1 MQTSQKLKPDQIESY
16 TNYYISLIQPSPN
29 LPPSL
34 PEPTSDH
41 LENCKYLIKSLN
53 NLSLDPGLSTTQK
66 PFKLLSKALKLST
79 SLYKLLKISSKSSEN
94 FTNFVKI
101 RSLTLNNLA
110 CYFKSC
116 DKMATALSYLQKA
129 AKLEKKCKVDDY
141 EVSTTLLNLTAV
153 LSKMGNHEKAV
164 EYALEAVRLLETVDE
179 LKPVPEVLT
188 TAYYNYAVELEF
200 LDRTKEA
207 KVFYEKAWELSQEKL
222 GEKHS
227 RTQNFL
233 DKLAEFNFSHPSLQT
248 TATAP
253 KSTASFASTTNKSP
267 DSTQSNVMSPL
278 NLLLTVYKY
287 FGNIKFK
294 VFVINKPAKLA
305 LKVLAF
311 PKEKYPVYRMLVKY
325 NEVPISCVEG
335 EQDLREMEN
344 DDLANCARKLVEKTV
359 IERGALKIA
368 DRARPVSAYDRSFKS
383 SKSKGK

>member
-16 TNYYISLIQPSPN
+16 TNYYISLIQPSAN
-29 LPPSL
+29 LPGNL
-34 PEPTSDH
+34 PEPLSDH

-53 NLSLDPGLSTTQK
+53 NLSLEPSHSNTKK

-79 SLYKLLKISSKSSEN
+79 SLYKLLKNSSKSSED

-116 DKMATALSYLQKA
+116 DKLATALSYLQKA

-153 LSKMGNHEKAV
+153 LSKMRNHEKAV
-164 EYALEAVRLLETVDE
+164 DYALEAVRLLETVDE
-179 LKPVPEVLT
+179 LKPVPEALT
-188 TAYYNYAVELEF
+188 TAYFNYAVELEF
-200 LDRTKEA
+200 LERTKEA
-207 KVFYEKAWELSQEKL
+207 KIFYEKAWEVSQEKL

-248 TATAP
+248 TGTVP

-267 DSTQSNVMSPL
+267 DSTQSNAMSPL

-294 VFVINKPAKLA
+294 VFVINKPGKLA
-305 LKVLAF
+305 LKILAF
-311 PKEKYPVYRMLVKY
+311 PKAKYPVYRMMVKY
-325 NEVPISCVEG
+325 NDIPISCIENK
-335 EQDLREMEN
+335 QDVREMEN
-344 DDLANCARKLVEKTV
+344 DELVNCAQKLIEKTV
-359 IERGALKIA
+359 IERGALKICEGN
-368 DRARPVSAYDRSFKS
+368 RPVSAYDRSFKS